1 MSACKFIMPNKLRNE
16 WKHVFA
22 SKDTYMA
29 PMVAPT
35 KRAPNV
41 SPREGITG
49 KGCEDIA
56 GYKDGVEVALGYQL
70 IDG

>member
-1 MSACKFIMPNKLRNE
+1 
-16 WKHVFA
+16 
-22 SKDTYMA
+22 
-29 PMVAPT
+29 MVAPT